1 MQQSPSWESNNHSAS
16 QEILRLSWNPKVH
29 YRVHKSQPNLSED
42 LNTEICSFY
51 MVLYGCDN
59 WFVILKEEQ
68 TESVW
73 EQSAEE
79 NIWT

>member
-1 MQQSPSWESNNHSAS
+1 
-16 QEILRLSWNPKVH
+16 
-29 YRVHKSQPNLSED
+29 
-42 LNTEICSFY
+42 